1 MGVFALLVAY
11 VVGGLTFLPGL
22 CYLYF
27 IYLPSRRL
35 ASEPPVAPEA
45 RSRVPLRD
53 TSPTKLLLLLSL
65 IRAGELEEL
74 RSLGLEAY
82 KEGWILVTT
91 EYLESADDLH
101 PAPPIQ
107 DLDTKLAYLTLYKL
121 AQHHVNDDG
130 STIPHPVPPPRNV
143 NAASAS
149 ASAATVDP
157 QDRKHRYYAVLKHGN
172 LFLYKDERCADV
184 KHVIVLSNHFVR
196 LWPPQMMELAL
207 FTKYSAIA
215 VIPLEFM
222 PMMEQ
227 LLAPPPPKGAAFFIY
242 CDYNIDKEDWWF
254 ALIRAT
260 RLIKKLALTG
270 SSFDPMV
277 HAKTLHFDTKHMI
290 DLISTLYSSEGQ
302 LQTKWLNALLGR
314 LFLGLQRTHTIHN
327 WLYAKLLRKLTKI
340 KKPGFMDEFKIT
352 HIYPG
357 DSAPYFTYPQLK
369 EINPDGT
376 VILLT
381 YLTYTGKLLVEVA
394 TKMSIAVAGLRL
406 NKRDMDVTLKIT
418 LNKFAGPM
426 LIKIKPPPSERV
438 WYTYETEPQMELKIE
453 PVVLSRQL
461 LYNFVTNLI
470 QKKFEEAIRDLLVLP
485 HWDDITFYDTQDEVY
500 RGGIWDKLVRPETG
514 EEAEAEV
521 KPERPPLTRLRNL
534 LVSLATQL
542 TKESKESTDQEAM
555 DEVADDL
562 PDRAPLTKRIQK
574 AALSTFSKAQV
585 KAQAMKQR
593 LRSSKSFT
601 LDGLL
606 TVNNDSDVASVAD
619 SIATAP
625 AVPLAKPQ
633 PTSLTSLSTG
643 ALKKIGK
650 WYFKDDKPPSPVV
663 EQLYTPPQMIS
674 NRRGRK
680 TSNVS
685 MAPEV
690 FDRPPIIDPD
700 LTKKPSYDFG
710 NVGGGFGGSGGDT
723 SSIHSNDESSF
734 LEDPPLALMP
744 SAPQFDDAI
753 DYEGLDD
760 DDDHNDPPM
769 LTTRELSVKLRRK
782 PPPVGDEDLSMVS

>member
-1 MGVFALLVAY
+1 MGLFALLVAY
-11 VVGGLTFLPGL
+11 IVGGVTFLPGL
-22 CYLYF
+22 FYLYF
-27 IYLPSRRL
+27 IYLPSHRL
-35 ASEPPVAPEA
+35 AKEPEVAPIAQSLVHLREA
-45 RSRVPLRD
+45 
-53 TSPTKLLLLLSL
+53 SPSKLLLLSL

-91 EYLESADDLH
+91 EYLESADDLT
-101 PAPPIQ
+101 PAPPISDQ
-107 DLDTKLAYLTLYKL
+107 DTKLAYLTLYKL

-130 STIPHPVPPPRNV
+130 STIPHPPRS
-143 NAASAS
+143 AGSAS
-149 ASAATVDP
+149 ATAAASPATDP

-227 LLAPPPPKGAAFFIY
+227 LLAQPPPKGAAFFIY

-270 SSFDPMV
+270 SSFDPMIY
-277 HAKTLHFDTKHMI
+277 AKTLHFDTKHMI

-314 LFLGLQRTHTIHN
+314 LFLGLQKTHTIHD
-327 WLYAKLLRKLTKI
+327 WLYSKLLRKLTKI

-381 YLTYTGKLLVEVA
+381 YLTYTGKMLVEIA

-485 HWDDITFYDTQDEVY
+485 HWDDMTFYDTQDEVY
-500 RGGIWDKLVRPETG
+500 RGGIWDKLVRSET
-514 EEAEAEV
+514 EDEASTAASLEKA
-521 KPERPPLTRLRNL
+521 PLTRLRNSL
-534 LVSLATQL
+534 LSLATQL
-542 TKESKESTDQEAM
+542 TKESKESTDHESL

-562 PDRAPLTKRIQK
+562 PDRTPLAKRIQK

-585 KAQAMKQR
+585 KAQAMRQR
-593 LRSSKSFT
+593 LRNSKSFT

-606 TVNNDSDVASVAD
+606 SPNSDADLASLAD
-619 SIATAP
+619 SVATAP
-625 AVPLAKPQ
+625 AVPTAKPQ
-633 PTSLTSLSTG
+633 PTSLTSLSGSG

-650 WYFKDDKPPSPVV
+650 WYFKDDKPPSPTVL
-663 EQLYTPPQMIS
+663 EHLYTPPQMIS

-685 MAPEV
+685 MGNPLEG
-690 FDRPPIIDPD
+690 FDRPPTVNPD

-710 NVGGGFGGSGGDT
+710 NVGEGFGSGDT
-723 SSIHSNDESSF
+723 SSVHSHEETF

-744 SAPQFDDAI
+744 SAPQFDDAAI
-753 DYEGLDD
+753 DLLEDEAPHHSLA
-760 DDDHNDPPM
+760 N
-769 LTTRELSVKLRRK
+769 RALSKLLRRK
-782 PPPVGDEDLSMVS
+782 PPPMEDGLS